1 MRRGGCSLTHST
13 RTSPAGHPGMTIWY
27 SQAYNKVKH
36 TKDANSVIGK
46 DCVTLL
52 LEYAKKGDLEIDEIM
67 EEIANKMHP
76 NVRGEYKKKVCV
88 KNIDAENVM
97 RAMLNK
103 WYAVVLYQ
111 LKDGEGC
118 AKLIEILEDV
128 DEVKFGELVMQI
140 KKA

>member
-1 MRRGGCSLTHST
+1 M
-13 RTSPAGHPGMTIWY
+13 IN
-27 SQAYNKVKH
+27 QVKK
-36 TKDANSVIGK
+36 TKDATSVIGK

-52 LEYAKKGDLEIDEIM
+52 LENVKKGDLEVDEIM
-67 EEIANKMHP
+67 EEIAYQMHP
-76 NVRGEYKKKVCV
+76 KVRGEFKKKASV

-128 DEVKFGELVMQI
+128 DKVKFGELVAQI
-140 KKA
+140 KKKLEK